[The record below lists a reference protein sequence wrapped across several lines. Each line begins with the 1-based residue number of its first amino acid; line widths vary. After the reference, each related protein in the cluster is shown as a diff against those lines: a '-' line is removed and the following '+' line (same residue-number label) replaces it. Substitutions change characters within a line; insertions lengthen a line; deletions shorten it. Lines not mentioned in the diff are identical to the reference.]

1 MPDNRHPANPQKENP
16 MRCDYCG
23 LALAVDD
30 PAPFH
35 EICAS
40 EVSDAPL
47 TSCPDGGCEAC
58 EPSDSVYDATREDG
72 KKDN

>member
-1 MPDNRHPANPQKENP
+1 
-16 MRCDYCG
+16 MRCNYCT
-23 LALAVDD
+23 LALTADD

-35 EICAS
+35 EICAL

-58 EPSDSVYDATREDG
+58 DPSDSVYDAAHYGNTLPRSED
-72 KKDN
+72 

>member
-16 MRCDYCG
+16 MRCDYCS
-23 LALAVDD
+23 LALAIDD

-47 TSCPDGGCEAC
+47 TSCPDGGCESC
-58 EPSDSVYDATREDG
+58 EPIPGTDLH
-72 KKDN
+72 

>member
-1 MPDNRHPANPQKENP
+1 

-30 PAPFH
+30 VAPFH

-58 EPSDSVYDATREDG
+58 EPSDSVYDATR
-72 KKDN
+72 